1 MIDEHGI
8 DSGKTAPEET
18 RERILAAAREVM
30 ARKGKRGATT
40 REIAETA
47 GVNEAT
53 LFRHFGN
60 KEALIVATA
69 QHYCGALELRG
80 VLSQL
85 PGDLE
90 GDLFA
95 IGSLMLERMTRLRDM
110 IRWSLVEDDYEQ
122 SIFSKATWRP
132 QEAIHTLL
140 NEYMQG
146 RVASGDLAGNP
157 GELALLY
164 MGMIFAHVMSRKK
177 FPEMA
182 LYADPDRA
190 IKYFIDVFLNGVR
203 SK

>member
-1 MIDEHGI
+1 MIEQHPI
-8 DSGKTAPEET
+8 DGAKSAPEET

-30 ARKGKRGATT
+30 ARKGKKGATT
-40 REIAETA
+40 REIAEVA

-60 KEALIVATA
+60 KEALIIATA
-69 QHYCGALELRG
+69 QHYCGAVELRG

-85 PGDLE
+85 PGDIE

-95 IGSLMLERMTRLRDM
+95 IGWVMLERMERLSDL
-110 IRWSLVEDDYEQ
+110 IRWSLVEDEYEK
-122 SIFSKATWRP
+122 SIFSQATWRP
-132 QEAIHTLL
+132 QEAIHSLL
-140 NEYMQG
+140 HEYMQG
-146 RVASGDLAGNP
+146 RVASGDLEGNP
-157 GELALLY
+157 SELALLY

>member
-69 QHYCGALELRG
+69 QHYCGAIELRG
-80 VLSQL
+80 VLAQL

-122 SIFSKATWRP
+122 SIFSKATWRRKRRSIRCSTSICR
-132 QEAIHTLL
+132 A
-140 NEYMQG
+140 
-146 RVASGDLAGNP
+146 ASPPATWPATPANWRYSIW
-157 GELALLY
+157 E
-164 MGMIFAHVMSRKK
+164 
-177 FPEMA
+177 
-182 LYADPDRA
+182 
-190 IKYFIDVFLNGVR
+190 
-203 SK
+203 

>member
-1 MIDEHGI
+1 MIDQHAT
-8 DSGKTAPEET
+8 DLTKAVPEET

-30 ARKGKRGATT
+30 ARKGKKGATT

-69 QHYCGALELRG
+69 QHYCGAVELRG

-85 PGDLE
+85 PGDVE
-90 GDLFA
+90 GDLYA
-95 IGSLMLERMTRLRDM
+95 IGSMMLERMKRLRDM
-110 IRWSLVEDDYEQ
+110 IVWSLIEDEYEQ
-122 SIFSKATWRP
+122 SIFAKAAWRP
-132 QEAIHTLL
+132 QEAIHSLL

-146 RVASGDLAGNP
+146 RVASGDLVGNS
-157 GELALLY
+157 GELSLMF
-164 MGMIFAHVMSRKK
+164 MGMIFSYVMSRKK
-177 FPEMA
+177 FPELA
-182 LYADPDRA
+182 LYADPDKA
-190 IKYFIDVFLNGVR
+190 LKYFIDVFLNGVR